1 MYPASFS
8 PRFFSVEFEASLGP
22 SDPTKA
28 SGVGGYFRANLNEQN
43 VFSWTVNTVGAY
55 SLLSVDIFADS
66 QRLQSISSATM
77 INVLAQTASGKVSL
91 SAAQIQGLRD
101 GNFVVVVKTR
111 TSIDYNLEG
120 KVLFRKKGKSS
131 VILVRLDP
139 FPTNFSP
146 DYGGVFSPSGPTG
159 MGGYARLVL
168 DRSGWV
174 HYEIVLS
181 GLTASLSYIA
191 YEYNDRNVSFLQD
204 GFTSSRARGVLT
216 DLTMDELRGIADG
229 NGGILTVGVSDST
242 VSNPALVLYIVE
254 FLERDS
260 YLWFGVGP
268 VTGQQVALADGSLAA
283 TPSRDVG
290 LSFVYVDNRGDVDFI
305 IFWTEIETPISIGLY
320 GPASAGYAGP
330 MLREV
335 TEAESR
341 ERSGKWI
348 NPGEDALSALA
359 RGQIYALVKSEASP
373 NGEVRGQ
380 IVPQTHEFSAIFSSS
395 QELSPVSPTGSAGF
409 GKFFLDQFGYLHYRI
424 VVEGIA
430 QNDVPAHVH
439 GQAEFYENAMPVF
452 HLDLQLVDNQVSAR
466 RLK

>member
-1 MYPASFS
+1 M
-8 PRFFSVEFEASLGP
+8 
-22 SDPTKA
+22 
-28 SGVGGYFRANLNEQN
+28 
-43 VFSWTVNTVGAY
+43 
-55 SLLSVDIFADS
+55 
-66 QRLQSISSATM
+66 
-77 INVLAQTASGKVSL
+77 
-91 SAAQIQGLRD
+91 
-101 GNFVVVVKTR
+101 
-111 TSIDYNLEG
+111 
-120 KVLFRKKGKSS
+120 
-131 VILVRLDP
+131 
-139 FPTNFSP
+139 
-146 DYGGVFSPSGPTG
+146 
-159 MGGYARLVL
+159 
-168 DRSGWV
+168 
-174 HYEIVLS
+174 
-181 GLTASLSYIA
+181 
-191 YEYNDRNVSFLQD
+191 
-204 GFTSSRARGVLT
+204 
-216 DLTMDELRGIADG
+216 
-229 NGGILTVGVSDST
+229 SDST

-439 GQAEFYENAMPVF
+439 G
-452 HLDLQLVDNQVSAR
+452 
-466 RLK
+466 